1 MATAAVALR
10 KDERPDERAELR
22 RAIAAAKK
30 ARAAVDKQH
39 DAIER
44 AKELVAEAVGTLAAA
59 SAAVNTARQD
69 HAQHIASVI
78 TGGGSPTSTGLIR
91 AACAHER
98 DAQDDLAASKAALSS
113 LQADLADLESDAAVA
128 SRAVGRA
135 LATTLEPLCRRL
147 VAETR
152 AQYAR
157 FLETQAALSAVSA
170 LFDPWSPVATEAG
183 LAGLFSDALA
193 SQSSAVREQWK
204 AALSALRSDP
214 GHCLPELMGMGSP
227 DNRRKAD
234 DSYRALP
241 RR

>member
-10 KDERPDERAELR
+10 KDERIDERAELR
-22 RAIAAAKK
+22 RAIAAAQK

-44 AKELVAEAVGTLAAA
+44 AKELVAESVGALAAA
-59 SAAVNTARQD
+59 STAVSTARQD

-98 DAQDDLAASKAALSS
+98 DAQDDLAASKDALSS
-113 LQADLADLESDAAVA
+113 LEADLADLESDAAVA

-147 VAETR
+147 AAETR

-157 FLETQAALSAVSA
+157 FLATQAALSAVAS
-170 LFDPWSPVATEAG
+170 LFDPWSPVAKEAG

-193 SQSSAVREQWK
+193 SQSSAVRKQWESAIK
-204 AALSALRSDP
+204 ALRESADAV
-214 GHCLPELMGMGSP
+214 LPPLE
-227 DNRRKAD
+227 D
-234 DSYRALP
+234 
-241 RR
+241 